1 MIKKLQSWRDIIRR
15 KIGIVLFDRSLRS
28 SSNEDGA
35 IVFVR
40 WDAKLGDAIVS
51 SWVTREIKK
60 KFPGKKVVA
69 ITTPE
74 MRSLFKNQ
82 FLFDEV
88 YSIPK
93 RPSYAALA
101 SLARDI
107 GDIEYLVHLTNEMK
121 MKDIF
126 FISKLSVKN
135 VIGIDDKIKCVNIKI
150 GHLTKNIHFSQKFA
164 LAVNKMGVDNPDTD
178 YIVPEYLEDESSV
191 KSSWPDNP
199 TICFN
204 PYGSGSSRTFN
215 DEKIIEILKVML
227 SKPGYNVC
235 LLYPPIKK
243 IETEHNIRRMPDILR
258 ERVITHDSSHSL
270 GVLFAQIRNSIGIV
284 SVDTATVHIAAG
296 LKKPIFGIYNDN
308 FGKGENR
315 EWLPNF
321 EKAMVMYVDAKKEQ
335 NVNYINMEEFENQ
348 FNDWYVQ
355 YIAQ

>member
-15 KIGIVLFDRSLRS
+15 KIGIVLFDRSLKS
-28 SSNEDGA
+28 ISNKDGA

-51 SWVTREIKK
+51 SWVAREIKK
-60 KFPGKKVVA
+60 QFPGKRVVA

-88 YSIPK
+88 HSIPK

-107 GDIEYLVHLTNEMK
+107 GDVEYLVHLTNEMK

-126 FISKLSVKN
+126 FISRLSVKN

-150 GHLTKNIHFSQKFA
+150 GHLTNNIHFSQKFA
-164 LAVNKMGVDNPDTD
+164 LAVNKMGVDNPDTN

-204 PYGSGSSRTFN
+204 PYGSGSSRSFN
-215 DEKIIEILKVML
+215 DEKIIEML
-227 SKPGYNVC
+227 SIILRKPGCNVC

-243 IETEHNIRRMPDILR
+243 IEIENNIRKVPDILR

-270 GVLFAQIRNSIGIV
+270 GVLFSQIKNCIGIV
-284 SVDTATVHIAAG
+284 SVDTATVHIAVG
-296 LKKPIFGIYNDN
+296 LKKPILGIYNDN

-321 EKAMVMYVDAKKEQ
+321 EEAMVMYVDAKKEQ
-335 NVNYINMEEFENQ
+335 NVNFINMDEFEYK
-348 FNDWYVQ
+348 FNDWYAQ

>member
-1 MIKKLQSWRDIIRR
+1 MIKKLQSWRDVIRR
-15 KIGIVLFDRSLRS
+15 KIGILLFDRSLKS
-28 SSNEDGA
+28 TSTEDGA

-51 SWVTREIKK
+51 SWVAREIKK
-60 KFPGKKVVA
+60 KFPDRRVVA

-74 MRSLFKNQ
+74 MRSLFKKQ

-88 YSIPK
+88 HPIPK

-107 GDIEYLVHLTNEMK
+107 GDVEYLVHLTNEMK

-126 FISKLSVKN
+126 FISRLSVKN

-150 GHLTKNIHFSQKFA
+150 GHLTKNIHFSQKFS
-164 LAVNKMGVDNPDTD
+164 LAINKMGVDNPDTD
-178 YIVPEYLEDESSV
+178 YIVPEYLEDESRV

-204 PYGSGSSRTFN
+204 PYGSGSSRSFN
-215 DEKIIEILKVML
+215 DEKIIDMLRIML
-227 SKPGYNVC
+227 SRPGCNVC

-243 IETEHNIRRMPDILR
+243 IEAEYIVRRMPDILK

-270 GVLFAQIRNSIGIV
+270 GVLFAQIRNCIGIV

-296 LKKPIFGIYNDN
+296 LKKPILGIYNDN
-308 FGKGENR
+308 FGKGKNL

-321 EKAMVMYVDAKKEQ
+321 EKEMLMYVDAKKEQ
-335 NVNYINMEEFENQ
+335 NVNYINMDEFEYQ
-348 FNDWYVQ
+348 FNDWYAK